1 MKVSVF
7 TDGGSRGNPGIAGSG
22 AVVYGEAGETLAE
35 IVYVVGAKSSNNVA
49 EYHGLLRGLE
59 AARDLG
65 ATEVAVSMDSKLV
78 VEQMNGRWK
87 IKHPDMQKLAVQ
99 ARKLAST
106 FARVTYNWVPRAKNK
121 KADELSNI
129 AMDAAAKDGTPRI
142 VEEASL
148 TSGGQQPAGQTTAA
162 GAAESAARNTAAS
175 PAQTGEAAHP
185 AALVHGAT
193 DTPRTR
199 FILLRHG
206 QTAHSAE
213 HRLSGTSNPELTELG
228 RAQAR
233 RAAEALTTLGPIDA
247 IVASPQTRAQQTA
260 RAAADALGF
269 DAFET
274 VDGFREIN
282 FGDFE
287 GMTRDEAR
295 DYDAEAFGAWEAS
308 ISKAPPN
315 GESITALHR
324 RVTRARLKLQEQ
336 REGQTIL
343 VVTHMMPIKSVVR
356 QGLGAGAE
364 VFKHSYLDLA
374 SISIVDFWADFGV
387 VRCVNDVAHH
397 R

>member
-1 MKVSVF
+1 MKVAVF
-7 TDGGSRGNPGIAGSG
+7 TDGGSRGNPGVAGSG
-22 AVVYGEAGETLAE
+22 AVVYDEAGATLAE

-59 AARDLG
+59 AAADLG
-65 ATEVAVSMDSKLV
+65 ATEAAVSMDSKLV

-99 ARKLAST
+99 ARKLAGS
-106 FARVTYNWVPRAKNK
+106 FERVTYTWVPRAKNK
-121 KADELSNI
+121 KADELSNL
-129 AMDAAAKDGTPRI
+129 AMDAAEKDGTPRI
-142 VEEASL
+142 V
-148 TSGGQQPAGQTTAA
+148 G
-162 GAAESAARNTAAS
+162 GAAKSAAEGTSAKKTDAKKKTAKKTDA
-175 PAQTGEAAHP
+175 PHA

-213 HRLSGTSNPELTELG
+213 HRLSGVSNPELTELG
-228 RAQAR
+228 REQAR
-233 RAAEALTTLGPIDA
+233 RAAEALRSFGPIDA
-247 IVASPQTRAQQTA
+247 IVASPQARAQQTA
-260 RAAADALGF
+260 QAAADALGVEH
-269 DAFET
+269 FET

-287 GMTRDEAR
+287 GLTRAEAYAM
-295 DYDAEAFGAWEAS
+295 DGEAFGAWESS

-343 VVTHMMPIKSVVR
+343 VVTHMMPIKSVIR

-364 VFKHSYLDLA
+364 VFTHSFLDLA
-374 SISIVDFWADFGV
+374 SISVVDFWADFGV
-387 VRCVNDVAHH
+387 VRCINDVAHH

>member
-1 MKVSVF
+1 MKVAVF
-7 TDGGSRGNPGIAGSG
+7 TDGGSRGNPGVAGSG
-22 AVVYGEAGETLAE
+22 AVLYDESGATLAE

-59 AARDLG
+59 AAAELG

-87 IKHPDMQKLAVQ
+87 IKHPDMQKLAMQ
-99 ARKLAST
+99 ARKLAGS
-106 FARVTYNWVPRAKNK
+106 FERVTYTWVPRAKNK
-121 KADELSNI
+121 KADELSNL
-129 AMDAAAKDGTPRI
+129 AMDAAEKDGTPRI
-142 VEEASL
+142 VE
-148 TSGGQQPAGQTTAA
+148 TG
-162 GAAESAARNTAAS
+162 SAAAAKK
-175 PAQTGEAAHP
+175 AEAPHA

-206 QTAHSAE
+206 QTEHSAE
-213 HRLSGTSNPELTELG
+213 HRLSGVSNPELTELG
-228 RAQAR
+228 REQAR
-233 RAAEALTTLGPIDA
+233 RAAEALRSFGPIDA

-260 RAAADALGF
+260 QAAADALGF
-269 DAFET
+269 DSFET

-287 GMTRDEAR
+287 GLTRKEAQEK
-295 DYDAEAFGAWEAS
+295 DGEAFGAWEAS

-343 VVTHMMPIKSVVR
+343 VVTHMMPIKSVIR
-356 QGLGAGAE
+356 QGLGSGAE
-364 VFKHSYLDLA
+364 VFTHSFLDLA
-374 SISIVDFWADFGV
+374 SISVVDFWADFGV

>member
-1 MKVSVF
+1 MKVAVF
-7 TDGGSRGNPGIAGSG
+7 TDGGSRGNPGVAGSG
-22 AVVYGEAGETLAE
+22 AVVYDETGATLAE

-59 AARDLG
+59 AAADLG

-99 ARKLAST
+99 ARKLAAS
-106 FARVTYNWVPRAKNK
+106 FERVTYTWVPRAKNK
-121 KADELSNI
+121 KADELSNL
-129 AMDAAAKDGTPRI
+129 AMDAAEKDGTPRI
-142 VEEASL
+142 VGGAEG
-148 TSGGQQPAGQTTAA
+148 TSAKKTDAPHA
-162 GAAESAARNTAAS
+162 
-175 PAQTGEAAHP
+175 

-213 HRLSGTSNPELTELG
+213 HRLSGVSNPELTDLG
-228 RAQAR
+228 REQAR
-233 RAAEALTTLGPIDA
+233 RAAEALRSFGPIDT
-247 IVASPQTRAQQTA
+247 IVASPQARAQQTA
-260 RAAADALGF
+260 QAAADALGIER
-269 DAFET
+269 FET

-287 GMTRDEAR
+287 GLTR
-295 DYDAEAFGAWEAS
+295 AEAYAMDGEAFEAWEAS
-308 ISKAPPN
+308 IAKAPPN

-343 VVTHMMPIKSVVR
+343 VVTHMMPIKSVIR

-364 VFKHSYLDLA
+364 VFTHTFLDLA
-374 SISIVDFWADFGV
+374 SISVVDFWADFGV
-387 VRCVNDVAHH
+387 VRCINDVARH

>member
-1 MKVSVF
+1 MKVAVF
-7 TDGGSRGNPGIAGSG
+7 TDGGSRGNPGVAGSG
-22 AVVYGEAGETLAE
+22 AVLYDESGATLAE

-59 AARDLG
+59 AAAKLG

-87 IKHPDMQKLAVQ
+87 IKHPDMQKLAMQ
-99 ARKLAST
+99 ARKLAGG
-106 FARVTYNWVPRAKNK
+106 FERVTYTWVPRAKNK
-121 KADELSNI
+121 KADELSNL
-129 AMDAAAKDGTPRI
+129 AMDAAEKDGTPRI
-142 VEEASL
+142 V
-148 TSGGQQPAGQTTAA
+148 GGG
-162 GAAESAARNTAAS
+162 SAAPTKKKTDAPKKA
-175 PAQTGEAAHP
+175 EAPHA

-206 QTAHSAE
+206 QTEHSAE
-213 HRLSGTSNPELTELG
+213 HRLSGVSNPELTELG
-228 RAQAR
+228 REQAR
-233 RAAEALTTLGPIDA
+233 RAAEALRSFGPIDA

-260 RAAADALGF
+260 QAAADALGF
-269 DAFET
+269 DSFET
-274 VDGFREIN
+274 IDGFREIN

-287 GMTRDEAR
+287 GLTRKEAQEK
-295 DYDAEAFGAWEAS
+295 DGEAFGAWEAS

-343 VVTHMMPIKSVVR
+343 VVTHMMPIKSVIR

-364 VFKHSYLDLA
+364 VFTHSFLDLA
-374 SISIVDFWADFGV
+374 SISVVDFWADFGV

>member
-7 TDGGSRGNPGIAGSG
+7 TDGGSRGNPGVAGSG
-22 AVVYGEAGETLAE
+22 AVVYGEGGETLAE
-35 IVYVVGAKSSNNVA
+35 IVYVVGSKSSNNVA

-59 AARDLG
+59 AAAELG

-87 IKHPDMQKLAVQ
+87 IKHPDMQKLAVK
-99 ARKLAST
+99 ARKLAGG
-106 FARVTYNWVPRAKNK
+106 FDRVTYTWVPRAKNK
-121 KADELSNI
+121 KADELSNK
-129 AMDAAAKDGTPRI
+129 AMDAATKDGTPRI

-148 TSGGQQPAGQTTAA
+148 HSGPLADATATPKAPKTRAASATAA
-162 GAAESAARNTAAS
+162 AG
-175 PAQTGEAAHP
+175 HP
-185 AALVHGAT
+185 GALVYGNSGAT
-193 DTPRTR
+193 RTR

-233 RAAEALTTLGPIDA
+233 RAAGALTALAQESQFGPIDA
-247 IVASPQTRAQQTA
+247 IVASPQARAQQTA
-260 RAAADALGF
+260 EAAADALGF
-269 DAFET
+269 DAFAT
-274 VDGFREIN
+274 NDGFREIN

-287 GMTRDEAR
+287 GLTRDEVR
-295 DYDAEAFGAWEAS
+295 GKFPHEFGEWEAS
-308 ISKAPPN
+308 VSKAPPR
-315 GESITALHR
+315 GESLAALHR
-324 RVTRARLKLQEQ
+324 RVTRARLKLQEE
-336 REGQTIL
+336 RAGQTIL
-343 VVTHMMPIKSVVR
+343 VVSHMMPIKSVIR

-364 VFKHSYLDLA
+364 VFKHTYLDLA
-374 SISIVDFWADFGV
+374 SVSVVDFYDDFGV